1 VQQDRPDADL
11 NVPVHTTPTIRRQ
24 GAGPV
29 PKRLCGAILA
39 ALLIAVLAEVGS
51 AQDVGRPVPGD
62 QPQGQ
67 LPPFPGLKRPPAP
80 KAEPAPKP
88 VPKFLR
94 RPGATSVP
102 ERASDRAKLL
112 DELYSYL
119 ATATDENVAKRTAA
133 AIEHVWLV
141 SGSET
146 VSLLMQRA
154 TRAANESKPELAI
167 NLLDKAVQLA
177 PDYPE
182 LFNRR
187 AVVHFSQNSVEQ
199 ALGDLRRTLALDPNH
214 YKALEGLGQI
224 LKEIGRKK
232 AALQVYRKLYAV
244 HPFMAGAKS
253 TIEELEREVEGQR
266 S

>member
-1 VQQDRPDADL
+1 LAAPVL
-11 NVPVHTTPTIRRQ
+11 NRLG
-24 GAGPV
+24 GATV
-29 PKRLCGAILA
+29 A
-39 ALLIAVLAEVGS
+39 ALLIVGLANVGH
-51 AQDVGRPVPGD
+51 AQDTGRQAPGD
-62 QPQGQ
+62 LPQEQ
-67 LPPFPGLKRPPAP
+67 LPPFPGLKRPPAAP

-88 VPKFLR
+88 IPNFLR
-94 RPGATSVP
+94 RPGSTSVP

-112 DELYSYL
+112 DELYAYL
-119 ATATDENVAKRTAA
+119 ATATDEDVAKRTAA

-141 SGSET
+141 SGSDT

-154 TRAANESKPELAI
+154 TRAANESNPELAI
-167 NLLDKAVQLA
+167 SLLDKAVQLA

-187 AVVHFSQNSVEQ
+187 AVIHFSQNNIEQ

-214 YKALEGLGQI
+214 YKALEGLGQV

-232 AALQVYRKLYAV
+232 AALEVYRKLYQV
-244 HPFMAGAKS
+244 HPFMAGAKAA
-253 TIEELEREVEGQR
+253 IEELEREIEGHR

>member
-1 VQQDRPDADL
+1 MKPMMRTLSGKMA
-11 NVPVHTTPTIRRQ
+11 RRSR
-24 GAGPV
+24 GGIAG
-29 PKRLCGAILA
+29 I
-39 ALLIAVLAEVGS
+39 ALLALGLATFAH
-51 AQDVGRPVPGD
+51 AQDGGRPVPGD
-62 QPQGQ
+62 PPQGQ

-88 VPKFLR
+88 IPKSLR

-112 DELYSYL
+112 GELYAYL
-119 ATATDENVAKRTAA
+119 ATATDETVAKRTAA

-146 VSLLMQRA
+146 VTLLMQRA
-154 TRAANESKPELAI
+154 TRAANDSNPGLAI

-177 PDYPE
+177 PDYAE

-187 AVVHFSQNSVEQ
+187 AAVHFSQNNVEQ
-199 ALGDLRRTLALDPNH
+199 ALGDLRRALALDPNH

-232 AALQVYRKLYAV
+232 AALQVYRKLHEV
-244 HPFMAGAKS
+244 HPFMPGAKPA
-253 TIEELEREVEGQR
+253 IDELEREVEGQR